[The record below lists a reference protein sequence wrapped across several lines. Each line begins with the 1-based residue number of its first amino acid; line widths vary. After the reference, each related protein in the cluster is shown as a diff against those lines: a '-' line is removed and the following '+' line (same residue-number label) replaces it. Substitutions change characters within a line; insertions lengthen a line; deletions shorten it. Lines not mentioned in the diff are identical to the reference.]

1 MLFGGWWLRL
11 SLTGARRIGLGWMG
25 LLGTRSNG
33 QQTRQDEGN
42 EAFTHILEG
51 DIFLL
56 LSHVARFC
64 EGFGHSASHDRGV
77 GQNLGSLDALVPAG
91 NAQIANH
98 ILLVGAHKL
107 GLQFDDGSVPP
118 RCGQA

>member
-1 MLFGGWWLRL
+1 MLLGCWCLGL
-11 SLTGARRIGLGWMG
+11 SRSGARRTGGGWIGLPGARG
-25 LLGTRSNG
+25 KG

-56 LSHVARFC
+56 LAHVARFC